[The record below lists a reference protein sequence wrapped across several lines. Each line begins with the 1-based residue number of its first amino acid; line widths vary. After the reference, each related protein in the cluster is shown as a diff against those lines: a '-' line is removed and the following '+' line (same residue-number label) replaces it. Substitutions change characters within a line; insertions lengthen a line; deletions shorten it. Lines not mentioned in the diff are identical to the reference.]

1 MQYQRD
7 EVAAAAPEQNAGD
20 YFVLSAESGSWVVS
34 TAMVRAIESALD
46 AWPAPRW
53 IRFVDLSGSRVR
65 VRASTL
71 HYIVQ
76 STPDQRAFDRR
87 MCRAL
92 REERKGEE
100 GWEDD

>member
-1 MQYQRD
+1 MQDQRD
-7 EVAAAAPEQNAGD
+7 EVAAPEQDAGD
-20 YFVLSAESGSWVVS
+20 YFVLSAECGSWVVS
-34 TAMVRAIESALD
+34 TMMVRAIESALD

-76 STPDQRAFDRR
+76 STAEQRAFDRR
-87 MCRAL
+87 LSRAV
-92 REERKGEE
+92 REERRA
-100 GWEDD
+100 DDWDDD